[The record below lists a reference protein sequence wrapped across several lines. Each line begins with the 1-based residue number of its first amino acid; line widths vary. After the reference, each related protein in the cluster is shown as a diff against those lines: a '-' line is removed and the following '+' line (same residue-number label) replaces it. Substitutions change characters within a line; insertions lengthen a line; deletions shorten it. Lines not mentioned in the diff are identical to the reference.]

1 MSAFRA
7 HLTRGL
13 RDNPLAR
20 AAVVRVLT
28 LGKPRGGADD
38 GVLVLF
44 YHNVSAEDRGPFE
57 RQLRHLRDLGE
68 FVGLSDALRL
78 VAGAPD
84 SGRMGGRFI
93 CLTFDDGY
101 TDAFDNGLPIL
112 AAQNVPA
119 AFFVIS
125 DWIDEN
131 RPGVIGW
138 AECRELAAAGME
150 IGSHSAT
157 HPHLATLGEAEVEAE
172 LTASKARIEAEL
184 ARPCLHFA
192 CPYGQPGEDYQ
203 PDRDPGLAR
212 AAGYQSFLTTVPR
225 RAHAAADPWT
235 LPRIRMEPGWGDAE
249 LRYAF
254 SR

>member
-1 MSAFRA
+1 MRNLRA
-7 HLTRGL
+7 HLSRGL
-13 RDNPLAR
+13 RDIPLAR
-20 AAVVRVLT
+20 GAAVRLRT

-38 GVLVLF
+38 GVLILF
-44 YHNVSAEDRGPFE
+44 YHGVRAADRRPFE
-57 RQLRHLRDLGE
+57 RQLHQLRQLGDII
-68 FVGLSDALRL
+68 GLSDTVSLFAS
-78 VAGAPD
+78 APD
-84 SGRMGGRFI
+84 SGRVGGRFI

-112 AAQNVPA
+112 AAQNMPA

-125 DWIDEN
+125 GWVDEN
-131 RPGVIGW
+131 RPGIIGW
-138 AECRELAAAGME
+138 TECRQLAAAGME

-157 HPHLATLGEAEVEAE
+157 HPHLANLGEPEVEAE

-184 ARPCLHFA
+184 GRPCLHFA

-203 PDRDPGLAR
+203 PDREPGLAR

-225 RAHAAADPWT
+225 RAQAAADPWT
-235 LPRIRMEPGWGDAE
+235 LPRVRMEPGWGDAE

>member
-1 MSAFRA
+1 
-7 HLTRGL
+7 
-13 RDNPLAR
+13 
-20 AAVVRVLT
+20 V
-28 LGKPRGGADD
+28 
-38 GVLVLF
+38 
-44 YHNVSAEDRGPFE
+44 
-57 RQLRHLRDLGE
+57 
-68 FVGLSDALRL
+68 
-78 VAGAPD
+78 
-84 SGRMGGRFI
+84 
-93 CLTFDDGY
+93 TFDDGY

-125 DWIDEN
+125 GWIDEN

-138 AECRELAAAGME
+138 VECRELAAAGME

-157 HPHLATLGEAEVEAE
+157 HPHLATLGEPEVEAE

-184 ARPCLHFA
+184 GRPCLHFA
-192 CPYGQPGEDYQ
+192 CPYGQPGEDYL

-235 LPRIRMEPGWGDAE
+235 LPRVRMEPGWGDAE